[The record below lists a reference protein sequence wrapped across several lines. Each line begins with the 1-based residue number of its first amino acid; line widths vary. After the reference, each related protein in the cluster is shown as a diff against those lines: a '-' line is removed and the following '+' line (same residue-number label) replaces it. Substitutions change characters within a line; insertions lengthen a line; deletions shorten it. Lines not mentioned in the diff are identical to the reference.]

1 MDGVQISLGSFLDYM
16 RSTPRG
22 CAGIVRDQREIY
34 LDETSMAWAFY
45 GPFRLA
51 LRRAVTSPD
60 ATEIVAAAVRQARP
74 VQQPHFQELHVGFQ
88 RWWGR
93 AKAVGV
99 PMTSARWNIGGLA
112 ITISDRSS
120 LALRRQDG
128 RTEVVLPYLKEPEL
142 GTDSAS
148 LALRLL
154 EHAMPALR
162 PGATPMVLDVRRGKP
177 LRLRK
182 NANRVELDAL
192 LAAEAAKYLAHWTAV
207 VGAPAPSTASSDVG
221 FRPRL
226 VPEIPLPR
234 VGGI

>member
-51 LRRAVTSPD
+51 LQRAVTSSD
-60 ATEIVAAAVRQARP
+60 AVEIIAAAVRRARP
-74 VQQPHFQELHVGFQ
+74 VQQPHFRQLRAGFE

-93 AKAVGV
+93 AKVTGLPTAS
-99 PMTSARWNIGGLA
+99 TRCEIGGLA
-112 ITISDRSS
+112 ITISERSS
-120 LALRRQDG
+120 LALRHRDG
-128 RTEVVLPYLKEPEL
+128 RTEVVLPYLKEPRL
-142 GTDSAS
+142 GTDSAN
-148 LALRLL
+148 LALRVL
-154 EHAMPALR
+154 ERAMPALR

-192 LAAEAAKYLAHWTAV
+192 LAAEAAKYLTHWTAV
-207 VGAPAPSTASSDVG
+207 AAAPAASSGVV
-221 FRPRL
+221 FRPGL
-226 VPEIPLPR
+226 VSGSSR
-234 VGGI
+234 AAGI

>member
-1 MDGVQISLGSFLDYM
+1 VDGVQISLGSFLDYM

-60 ATEIVAAAVRQARP
+60 AAEIVAAAVRRAKP
-74 VQQPHFQELHVGFQ
+74 VQQPHFRELQAGFE

-93 AKAVGV
+93 AKAIGNPMNSASWKVGD
-99 PMTSARWNIGGLA
+99 LA
-112 ITISDRSS
+112 VTISERSS
-120 LALRRQDG
+120 LALSYQDG
-128 RTEVVLPYLKEPEL
+128 RAEVVLPYLKEPEL
-142 GTDSAS
+142 GSDAAN
-148 LALRLL
+148 LALRIM
-154 EHAMPALR
+154 ERAMPALR

-177 LRLRK
+177 FRLRK
-182 NANRVELDAL
+182 NVNRAELDAL
-192 LAAEAAKYLAHWTAV
+192 LAGESAKYLAHWSAV
-207 VGAPAPSTASSDVG
+207 AETPRVLGYVVRRPQLMSRAPQ
-221 FRPRL
+221 
-226 VPEIPLPR
+226 